1 MKKQEDESAQ
11 KKAYSE
17 KVDRTKYT
25 TTSIDNFYS
34 TPFTVEGDDQYK
46 SLLWKSMMKDA
57 TFYFDQPSIED
68 EQSMLKKLQY
78 RYDSLFSTAMRP
90 TLQSRNDLVQWTCKA
105 QNAWMEEKGAP
116 QELKMECSSTRAL
129 LETYGPDYTTI
140 KKKLGYVKGLIPD
153 DI

>member
-68 EQSMLKKLQY
+68 EQSMLKKL
-78 RYDSLFSTAMRP
+78 
-90 TLQSRNDLVQWTCKA
+90 
-105 QNAWMEEKGAP
+105 
-116 QELKMECSSTRAL
+116 
-129 LETYGPDYTTI
+129 
-140 KKKLGYVKGLIPD
+140 
-153 DI
+153 